1 MDSKEIGC
9 GSSGAD
15 LLGEIER
22 LRAEKEEL
30 ESRIHLLEAQIKPGG
45 AAEKDRSGNCSLSS
59 LSCPQMNGAT
69 LSGLSPK
76 MIHRYSRHLLLPD
89 FGVEG
94 SKAPYRLVCTGPTAD
109 RYTDRL
115 LSGGTAKIDRRRL
128 ISAVGGRFRSLAVD

>member
-45 AAEKDRSGNCSLSS
+45 AAEKDKSGNCSLSS

-89 FGVEG
+89 FGVE
-94 SKAPYRLVCTGPTAD
+94 AD
-109 RYTDRL
+109 RYTDQP
-115 LSGGTAKIDRRRL
+115 LSGGTAKIGRRRL
-128 ISAVGGRFRSLAVD
+128 ISAVGDRFRSLTVD